1 MGATNTESLVFVRTL
16 EAPAQGSSIA
26 EAHTAYDGRLVLIWQ
41 NAEGAR
47 TQCQV
52 YKKNG
57 SCESISFSAFPGHVS
72 FVMPMPGNRWLG
84 CKARTWYEEGK
95 PLADSAWIVSEQGKV
110 LSSGNMGDALSC
122 PTVAQDETIW
132 APYFDEHPGR
142 DEGPVDES
150 SDYGKYTA
158 GDSGMTV
165 FDDHLK
171 VLGRHNSPTYVMDVY
186 YSHHDGYR
194 YWYLSYPDWII
205 DNWSASGQGEPMA
218 ADDELE
224 LRGAP
229 FLMYKNR
236 LARLSVF
243 ESE

>member
-1 MGATNTESLVFVRTL
+1 
-16 EAPAQGSSIA
+16 
-26 EAHTAYDGRLVLIWQ
+26 
-41 NAEGAR
+41 
-47 TQCQV
+47 
-52 YKKNG
+52 
-57 SCESISFSAFPGHVS
+57 
-72 FVMPMPGNRWLG
+72 MPGNRWLG
-84 CKARTWYEEGK
+84 CKARTCYEEGK

-122 PTVAQDETIW
+122 PTVAQDGTIW
-132 APYFDEHPGR
+132 APYFDEHPVR
-142 DEGPVDES
+142 DDDPVDES

-171 VLGRHNSPTYVMDVY
+171 VLARHNSPTYVMDVY
-186 YSHHDGYR
+186 YSHHDGHS

-205 DNWSASGQGEPMA
+205 DNWSTSGQGEPMA
-218 ADDELE
+218 ANDELE
-224 LRGAP
+224 LRGVP

-243 ESE
+243 EVEWTRRRRPLDEHVSLYRYPQRSDIASVSRDKVQQTLLTYPNGLQASMDVLVCSWSNKFYLIDKDTSWYEIEAFPS